1 MRGIY
6 FLEVSFYCGGGGGAL
21 LHCRCCSGG
30 DEVVA
35 CLEVGDAERGG
46 FAVSA
51 RDFVHDGYGSCVV
64 AFAHEVFGG
73 FVEGEAE
80 EAEEE
85 HDQRCAAL
93 LFC

>member
-1 MRGIY
+1 M
-6 FLEVSFYCGGGGGAL
+6 
-21 LHCRCCSGG
+21 HCWCCSGG
-30 DEVVA
+30 GEVVA

-51 RDFVHDGYGSCVV
+51 RDFVHDGYGGCVV

-93 LFC
+93 LLC